1 MKVTLIMY
9 LNQSIL
15 KLYQTY
21 KNFLG
26 KGSLWIIDSVIE
38 HNISISKYNPL
49 SDSSYIELPKE
60 LDYPRKRSINI
71 KNIDDHECF
80 KWSLVQYLNPADH
93 HPTIITK
100 ADKNFAKKSDFKGI
114 KLPVKI
120 RDIYKIGKKNS
131 IVFIVTGYENKEK
144 NPIYVSKKCC
154 EEEHV
159 DLLLIRAEG
168 KRLYVLIKDFNK
180 FMYKHNLHCG
190 KKHFCCYCL

>member
-26 KGSLWIIDSVIE
+26 KGSLRIIYSVIE

-60 LDYPRKRSINI
+60 LDYPRKRLINI
-71 KNIDDHECF
+71 KNIDDHEYF

-93 HPTIITK
+93 HPTRITK
-100 ADKNFAKKSDFKGI
+100 AEKNFAKKLDFKGI

-120 RDIYKIGKKNS
+120 RDIHKIEKKNS
-131 IVFIVTGYENKEK
+131 IAFIVIGYENKEK
-144 NPIYVSKKCC
+144 YPIYVSKKCC
-154 EEEHV
+154 EEKHV

-168 KRLYVLIKDFNK
+168 KRHYVLIKDFNK
-180 FMYKHNLHCG
+180 FMYKHTLHRG